1 MIRRPINWR
10 HVANE
15 FALLSAAMLMVVG
28 AWAVA
33 VFLLAA
39 EVPQ

>member
-1 MIRRPINWR
+1 MTRRRINWR

-15 FALLSAAMLMVVG
+15 FALLATAALMTFG